1 MTREPKASAFVC
13 RLCNIERKTSQL
25 LHKAFHHRVNADWDG
40 RNSRALA
47 SQWTRAMSKPYAL
60 VAILLFCL
68 GSRGLFAQQQK
79 ASLSRH
85 TGNEVG
91 EESPQARTAGNTES
105 DSYIIGAED
114 VLEISVWQEPNVS
127 RSVPVR
133 PDGKISIPLVN
144 DIQAAGLTPMQLAAS
159 VTQKL
164 ERFLNKPQVTVTV
177 MAINSQ
183 KIFVVGEVNRPGPL
197 PLLPRMT
204 VLQAISTAGGV
215 TQFADQKHAYVMRH
229 EGEKDSTYP
238 LSYRDLLHGGMRGN
252 IVLKSG
258 DTIVVP

>member
-1 MTREPKASAFVC
+1 
-13 RLCNIERKTSQL
+13 
-25 LHKAFHHRVNADWDG
+25 
-40 RNSRALA
+40 
-47 SQWTRAMSKPYAL
+47 MSKPHAL

-68 GSRGLFAQQQK
+68 GSRGLFTQQQK
-79 ASLSRH
+79 APADRQIS
-85 TGNEVG
+85 TGVV
-91 EESPQARTAGNTES
+91 EESPQARTAGDVEPA
-105 DSYIIGAED
+105 SYIIGAGD
-114 VLEISVWQEPNVS
+114 ILEISVWQEPNVS
-127 RSVPVR
+127 RGVPVR

-164 ERFLNKPQVTVTV
+164 ERFLHKPQVTVAVT
-177 MAINSQ
+177 AINSQ

-197 PLLPRMT
+197 ALLPRMT

-238 LSYRDLLHGGMRGN
+238 LSYRDLLRGDMRGN

>member
-1 MTREPKASAFVC
+1 
-13 RLCNIERKTSQL
+13 
-25 LHKAFHHRVNADWDG
+25 
-40 RNSRALA
+40 
-47 SQWTRAMSKPYAL
+47 MSKPHAL
-60 VAILLFCL
+60 ALILLLCL
-68 GSRGLFAQQQK
+68 GATGLCAQQRRPPADRQRS
-79 ASLSRH
+79 A
-85 TGNEVG
+85 GVG
-91 EESPQARTAGNTES
+91 EGSPQARTGGDAGS

-159 VTQKL
+159 VTQML

>member
-1 MTREPKASAFVC
+1 MIFKRRDSRP
-13 RLCNIERKTSQL
+13 CN
-25 LHKAFHHRVNADWDG
+25 
-40 RNSRALA
+40 
-47 SQWTRAMSKPYAL
+47 
-60 VAILLFCL
+60 
-68 GSRGLFAQQQK
+68 
-79 ASLSRH
+79 
-85 TGNEVG
+85 
-91 EESPQARTAGNTES
+91 SP
-105 DSYIIGAED
+105 
-114 VLEISVWQEPNVS
+114 P
-127 RSVPVR
+127 
-133 PDGKISIPLVN
+133 
-144 DIQAAGLTPMQLAAS
+144 S

-177 MAINSQ
+177 TAINSQ

-238 LSYRDLLHGGMRGN
+238 LSYRDLLRGDMRGN

>member
-1 MTREPKASAFVC
+1 MARELGDPNAVVMA
-13 RLCNIERKTSQL
+13 ERSISPGSVDQVFPNRTGLVSKP
-25 LHKAFHHRVNADWDG
+25 H
-40 RNSRALA
+40 ALA
-47 SQWTRAMSKPYAL
+47 I
-60 VAILLFCL
+60 ILLFCFN
-68 GSRGLFAQQQK
+68 SSGLFAQQQK
-79 ASLSRH
+79 APADPLISTRA
-85 TGNEVG
+85 G
-91 EESPQARTAGNTES
+91 ENSPQTEAAGNVEPA
-105 DSYIIGAED
+105 SYVIGAAD
-114 VLEISVWQEPNVS
+114 VLEISVWQDPNVS

-177 MAINSQ
+177 TAINSQ
-183 KIFVVGEVNRPGPL
+183 RIFVVGEVNRPGPL
-197 PLLPRMT
+197 PLLPGMT

-215 TQFADQKHAYVMRH
+215 TQFADQKHAYVVRH
-229 EGEKDSTYP
+229 EREKDSTYP
-238 LSYRDLLHGGMRGN
+238 VSYRDLLRGDMRGN

>member
-1 MTREPKASAFVC
+1 
-13 RLCNIERKTSQL
+13 
-25 LHKAFHHRVNADWDG
+25 
-40 RNSRALA
+40 
-47 SQWTRAMSKPYAL
+47 MSKPHAL
-60 VAILLFCL
+60 VVVLLFCL
-68 GSRGLFAQQQK
+68 GSPGLFARHQK
-79 ASLSRH
+79 APADPQMSAAAG
-85 TGNEVG
+85 GN
-91 EESPQARTAGNTES
+91 SPQAGAGGNVEP

-133 PDGKISIPLVN
+133 PDGKISIPLVD
-144 DIQAAGLTPMQLAAS
+144 DIQAAGLTPMRLAAS

-177 MAINSQ
+177 MAMNSQ

-197 PLLPRMT
+197 PLLPKMT
-204 VLQAISTAGGV
+204 VLQAISTAGGL

-238 LSYRDLLHGGMRGN
+238 LSYRDLLRGDTRGN